1 MTDTAEETA
10 TDSPEDHK
18 MPLLDHLIE
27 LRKRLMW
34 SIVALLVC
42 FAVAFYF
49 APEIFAFLSAPL
61 RATMKNYPD
70 AKLIYTKLYEA
81 FFAQIKLAFYV
92 GAFFAF
98 PVFAWQIYRFIAPGL
113 YKHERKAFLPF
124 LIATPVLFFAGGAM
138 VYFLIMPMAWD
149 FFASFQGVGGVNAAL
164 HAKVD
169 DYTTLSIRFIFA
181 FGLAFQMPVA
191 LTLLAKAGIVSADG
205 LAKKRKYAIVIV
217 FIAAA
222 VLTPPDVVSQIA
234 MATPLLLLYEISIVL
249 ARMMEK
255 KRAARDA
262 ELDAE
267 TAGTGPDAE

>member
-1 MTDTAEETA
+1 V
-10 TDSPEDHK
+10 TDSPEDSK
-18 MPLLDHLIE
+18 MPLLDHLVE

-49 APEIFAFLSAPL
+49 TPEIFAFLSAPL
-61 RATMKNYPD
+61 RETMKNYPD

-81 FFAQIKLAFYV
+81 FFAEIKLAFYV
-92 GAFFAF
+92 GAFVAF
-98 PVFAWQIYRFIAPGL
+98 PIFAWQIYRFMAPGL

-124 LIATPVLFFAGGAM
+124 LVATPILFFAGGAM

-149 FFASFQGVGGVNAAL
+149 FFASFQGPAGVGAAL

-169 DYTTLSIRFIFA
+169 EYTTLSIRFIFA
-181 FGLAFQMPVA
+181 FGIAFQMPVA
-191 LTLLAKAGIVSADG
+191 LTLLAKVGIVTADG

-222 VLTPPDVVSQIA
+222 ILTPPDVVSQIA
-234 MATPLLLLYEISIVL
+234 MATPLLLLYEVSILL
-249 ARMMEK
+249 ARMIEK
-255 KRAARDA
+255 KKAETDAAI
-262 ELDAE
+262 DAE
-267 TAGTGPDAE
+267 TAGTGPDAD